1 MNEPSQLS
9 SEIQVWPQFM
19 ERKNDDKIERM
30 REEMDNKLEAI
41 LRREV
46 KSNKTTSTVTSPRS
60 EINETQDPQQS
71 GSKTN
76 KSIGVGASNI
86 ENTDSENDDYP
97 PRASKLKDLKHPAKP
112 LFQNES
118 DEMYLYFQTKNPR

>member
-1 MNEPSQLS
+1 
-9 SEIQVWPQFM
+9 M

-60 EINETQDPQQS
+60 EINQTQDPQQS

-76 KSIGVGASNI
+76 KSIGVRASNI

-97 PRASKLKDLKHPAKP
+97 PRASKLKVLKHPAKP